1 MNCLQARQR
10 FFAEIQ
16 QPEEQIDLAKAALYI
31 AQEEY
36 PELEVEEYLNALD
49 TMASEVLERL
59 TQARYP
65 LKVIQTLN
73 HYLYEDLGFKGNH
86 NNYYDPKNSYFNEV
100 INRRMGIPITLSLVY
115 LELCK
120 RIDFS
125 MVGIGMPGHFLIR
138 PEFEDAGIY
147 VDAFNQG
154 EILFYEDCAARLT
167 QIYQQPIQMQPEF
180 LAAVTPRRFL
190 GRMLMNLKVIYLNQ
204 GNIEQAL
211 GVIERMLLLFPD
223 SLNEKRDRGIL
234 YYNLARWREARQDL
248 ENYLEILPTAQDA
261 AIIRQILDQMSQNM

>member
-120 RIDFS
+120 RIDFP